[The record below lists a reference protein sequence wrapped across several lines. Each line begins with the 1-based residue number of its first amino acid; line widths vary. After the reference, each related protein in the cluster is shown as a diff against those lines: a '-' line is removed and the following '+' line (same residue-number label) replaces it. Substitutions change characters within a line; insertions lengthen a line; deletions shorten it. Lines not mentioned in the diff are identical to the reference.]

1 MSPEDLRHHRTCAH
15 VTQAVRR
22 GCGPVSRAGKV
33 GSGGIWVTA
42 TSMGRPS
49 TTPNKLHLSR
59 VGWGQCPSQEHEC
72 RGTQPGLR
80 LRGLRTAHLE
90 GRVGTEMQAGPLLD
104 LDLMLGD
111 RTARPLG

>member
-1 MSPEDLRHHRTCAH
+1 
-15 VTQAVRR
+15 
-22 GCGPVSRAGKV
+22 
-33 GSGGIWVTA
+33 
-42 TSMGRPS
+42 MGRPS

-80 LRGLRTAHLE
+80 TAHLE
-90 GRVGTEMQAGPLLD
+90 GRVGTEMQAGPPLD

-111 RTARPLG
+111 RTALVLLAEPCLSFN